1 MRITPIVLVAL
12 TLSAGPAA
20 AWQKETETVDR
31 TIAFSRGGTLKLKN
45 FSGDVRVTGTSGND
59 VVIHAVRTAPRD
71 RLDNIKLD
79 IQVDGSTINIEANR
93 KAPGWNRDNDNVVD
107 TRFEI
112 QVPAAT
118 SLQLHVFSS
127 NVIVRDTTGD
137 IDAHTFSGN
146 IDLDVSGA
154 SGAPDLKA
162 ETFSGDIQARVPAG
176 SNGRVAF
183 NTFSGDLRSDLPL
196 TLHEARSRRNINAD
210 LGSGAGS
217 KLDFKTFSGDLKLV
231 K

>member
-1 MRITPIVLVAL
+1 MRITTLVLVAL

-20 AWQKETETVDR
+20 AQQKETETVDR
-31 TIAFSRGGTLKLKN
+31 TIAFSRGGTLRLKN

-79 IQVDGSTINIEANR
+79 IQVEGSTINVEANR
-93 KAPGWNRDNDNVVD
+93 KVAGWNRTDNDVVD

-112 QVPAAT
+112 QVPSAT
-118 SLQLHVFSS
+118 TLELHVFSS
-127 NVIVRDTTGD
+127 DLIVRDTTGD

-146 IDLDVSGA
+146 IDLDVS
-154 SGAPDLKA
+154 SGSAAPDLKA
-162 ETFSGDIQARVPAG
+162 ETFSGDIRARVPPA

-196 TLHEARSRRNINAD
+196 TMHDRSRRNINAD
-210 LGSGAGS
+210 LGSGSGS
-217 KLDFKTFSGDLKLV
+217 KLEFKTFSGDLRLV

>member
-1 MRITPIVLVAL
+1 MRITTLVIVAL

-20 AWQKETETVDR
+20 AEQKETETVDR
-31 TIAFSRGGTLKLKN
+31 TIAFSRGGTLRLKN

-71 RLDNIKLD
+71 RLDSIKLD
-79 IQVDGSTINIEANR
+79 IQVDGSTINVEANR
-93 KAPGWNRDNDNVVD
+93 KVPGWARKNDNVVD

-112 QVPAAT
+112 QVPSAT
-118 SLQLHVFSS
+118 NLDLQVFSS
-127 NVIVRDTTGD
+127 DLIVRDTTGD

-146 IDLDVSGA
+146 IDLDVSSA
-154 SGAPDLKA
+154 SAAPDLKA
-162 ETFSGDIQARVPAG
+162 ETFSGDIRARVPQG

-196 TLHEARSRRNINAD
+196 VLHDRSRRNINAD
-210 LGSGAGS
+210 LGSGGGS
-217 KLDFKTFSGDLKLV
+217 TLEFKTFSGDLRLV